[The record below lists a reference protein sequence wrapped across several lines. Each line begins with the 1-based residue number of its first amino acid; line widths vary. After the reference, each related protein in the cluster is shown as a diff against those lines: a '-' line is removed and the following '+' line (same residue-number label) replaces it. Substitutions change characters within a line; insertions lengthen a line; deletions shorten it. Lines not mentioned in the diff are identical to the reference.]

1 MAKVTDL
8 NAPFYG
14 EVPPDQVLTG
24 ALKAGLDS
32 VIVIGY
38 KGDEIYFAF
47 SSSEG
52 PQFQWA
58 LEEAKKALME

>member
-1 MAKVTDL
+1 MSKVTDL

-14 EVPPDQVLTG
+14 EVPPDQVLAG

-32 VIVIGY
+32 VVVVGY

-47 SSSEG
+47 SSPEG
-52 PQFQWA
+52 PQVLWA